1 MRVIPAAAFGLAL
14 SVSAASLPGALQ
26 AQDAPKKA
34 PLPGDIALR
43 EDSAKQRPLK
53 WSLPDNPGSG
63 PYAAIKAVDPAFP
76 DHVIYRPKSLAS
88 VKRKLP
94 VLLWGNGGCRGDGA
108 SARLFLEE
116 MASHGFLVIA
126 PGKILSGPGTPMPA
140 DDKDMGKSSKADV
153 LAGLDLAEKANE
165 AGVYKGRIDL
175 ARVAVAGTS
184 CGGLQALQTAADKRI
199 KAVIGLHTGF
209 FNDDRAPNTGEATSK
224 EQLKALHTPVLYILG
239 GPRDI
244 AYENG
249 MDDLM
254 RIDHVPV
261 VVASHPV
268 GHLGTFNQ
276 TNGGSEAQV
285 SLNWLNWQ
293 LYGDGKAG
301 AQFIGKDCGLC
312 RDKEWVLERKKL
324 PNG

>member
-1 MRVIPAAAFGLAL
+1 MRVIPVAAFGLAL
-14 SVSAASLPGALQ
+14 SVAAASLPGTLQ
-26 AQDAPKKA
+26 AQDDPKRV
-34 PLPGDIALR
+34 PLPGDIALK
-43 EDSAKQRPLK
+43 EDSARQRPLK
-53 WSLPDNPGSG
+53 WSMPDNPGSG

-76 DHVIYRPKSLAS
+76 DHVIYRPAHLAGL
-88 VKRKLP
+88 KRPLAI
-94 VLLWGNGGCRGDGA
+94 LLWGNGGCRGDGA

-116 MASHGFLVIA
+116 IASHGFLVIA
-126 PGKILSGPGTPMPA
+126 PGTILSGPGTPMPA
-140 DDKDMGKSSKADV
+140 DDKTMGKSLTADV
-153 LAGLDLAEKANE
+153 LAGLDLAEKANV
-165 AGVYKGRIDL
+165 AGMYKGRLDL

-184 CGGLQALQTAADKRI
+184 CGGLQALQAAADPRI
-199 KAVIGLHTGF
+199 KAAIGLHTGF

-224 EQLKALHTPVLYILG
+224 NQLRALHTPVLYILG

-249 MDDLM
+249 MDDLT

-261 VVASHPV
+261 VVASHAV

-301 AQFIGKDCGLC
+301 AEFTGKDCGLC
-312 RDKEWVLERKKL
+312 RDREWALERKKL
-324 PNG
+324 LN